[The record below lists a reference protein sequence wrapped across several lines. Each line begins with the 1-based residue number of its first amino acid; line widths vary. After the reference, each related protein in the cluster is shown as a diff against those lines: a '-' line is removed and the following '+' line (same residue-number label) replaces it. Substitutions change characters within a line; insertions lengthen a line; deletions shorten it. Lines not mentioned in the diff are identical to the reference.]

1 MAALYAIVLTTAF
14 AASRVRPLSTA
25 TDALAVDYKAN
36 LFGVGV
42 LSGPMPTTSQPLSW
56 PPSHRDPHNPIN
68 PAPELAR
75 IRSEQPVFGVR
86 RHLPRGGSLTM
97 WLITKY
103 ADARELLSSRDT
115 SNSLGRSES
124 AAAQPGFLVSLDPPD
139 HTRIR
144 RMLTGQFSMRRLTA
158 MRPYIEQITTKLLDQ
173 MEAGGPPVDLM
184 QAFALPLPSLVIC
197 ELLGVPFED
206 QADFQRRSDTM
217 LDVSVTSKQQAQN
230 TLEMNAYMQSLVNR
244 HRQNPGDDI
253 LGMLIRDHADEL
265 TDEELVGIGNILL
278 VAGHETTANTI
289 GLGTLLL
296 LQHPDQFA
304 LIRDDP
310 EMITSAVEEI
320 LRYLTIVD
328 TGTPRIILKDMI
340 IGDQLIQAGDV
351 AMVSLPSAN
360 RDVDFMADPDL
371 FDVTRQP
378 QAHLTFGHGIHQCL
392 GQQLARLEMSVAL
405 PALLQRFPTL
415 SLAASVTELT
425 FRGDG
430 PVNGVRELPVTW

>member
-1 MAALYAIVLTTAF
+1 
-14 AASRVRPLSTA
+14 
-25 TDALAVDYKAN
+25 
-36 LFGVGV
+36 
-42 LSGPMPTTSQPLSW
+42 MPTTSQPLSW

-86 RHLPRGGSLTM
+86 RPLPTGGSLTM

-304 LIRDDP
+304 LICDNP

-360 RDVDFMADPDL
+360 RDVDFMADPDV

-392 GQQLARLEMSVAL
+392 GQQLARLELSVAL

>member
-1 MAALYAIVLTTAF
+1 MT
-14 AASRVRPLSTA
+14 
-25 TDALAVDYKAN
+25 
-36 LFGVGV
+36 
-42 LSGPMPTTSQPLSW
+42 TTSQPLSW

-86 RHLPRGGSLTM
+86 RPLPTGGSLTM

-360 RDVDFMADPDL
+360 RDVDFIADPDL

-392 GQQLARLEMSVAL
+392 GQQLARLELSVAL

>member
-1 MAALYAIVLTTAF
+1 MT
-14 AASRVRPLSTA
+14 
-25 TDALAVDYKAN
+25 
-36 LFGVGV
+36 
-42 LSGPMPTTSQPLSW
+42 TTSQPLSW

-86 RHLPRGGSLTM
+86 RPLPTGGSLTM

>member
-1 MAALYAIVLTTAF
+1 MT
-14 AASRVRPLSTA
+14 
-25 TDALAVDYKAN
+25 
-36 LFGVGV
+36 
-42 LSGPMPTTSQPLSW
+42 TTSQPLSW

-86 RHLPRGGSLTM
+86 RPLPTGGSLTM

-103 ADARELLSSRDT
+103 ADARELLSSHDT

-360 RDVDFMADPDL
+360 RDVDFIADPDL

>member
-1 MAALYAIVLTTAF
+1 
-14 AASRVRPLSTA
+14 
-25 TDALAVDYKAN
+25 
-36 LFGVGV
+36 
-42 LSGPMPTTSQPLSW
+42 MPTASEPLSW
-56 PPSHRDPHNPIN
+56 PRSHRDVQDPIN
-68 PAPELAR
+68 PAPELTR
-75 IRSEQPVFGVR
+75 IRTEKPVFGIR
-86 RHLPRGGSLTM
+86 RPLPTGGSMNM
-97 WLITKY
+97 WLVTKY
-103 ADARELLSSRDT
+103 ADVRDLLSSRDT
-115 SNSLGRSES
+115 SNSLGRSDS

-144 RMLTGQFSMRRLTA
+144 RMLTGQFSMRGLTA
-158 MRPYIEQITTKLLDQ
+158 MRPYVEQITAGFLDQ
-173 MEAGGPPVDLM
+173 MEAAGPPVDLM

-217 LDVSVTSKQQAQN
+217 LDVSVTPQQQAHN
-230 TLEMNAYMQSLVNR
+230 THEMNAYMQSLVNR
-244 HRQNPGDDI
+244 HRQDPGDDI
-253 LGMLIRDHADEL
+253 LGMLIRDHSDEL

-296 LQHPDQFA
+296 LQHPDQ
-304 LIRDDP
+304 LVLVRDNP

-320 LRYLTIVD
+320 LRYLSIVH
-328 TGTPRIILKDMI
+328 TGTPRIILKTMI
-340 IGDQLIQAGDV
+340 IGDQQIQAGDI

-360 RDVDFMADPDL
+360 RDADFMPDPDV

-415 SLAASVTELT
+415 SLAASPADLT

-430 PVNGVRELPVTW
+430 PVNGVRELPVRW

>member
-1 MAALYAIVLTTAF
+1 M
-14 AASRVRPLSTA
+14 
-25 TDALAVDYKAN
+25 K
-36 LFGVGV
+36 
-42 LSGPMPTTSQPLSW
+42 TTSEPLSW
-56 PPSHRDPHNPIN
+56 PRSHRDPEDPIN
-68 PAPELAR
+68 PAPEFAR
-75 IRSEQPVFGVR
+75 IRSEQPVFGMR
-86 RHLPRGGSLTM
+86 RQLPNGDFLTM

-103 ADARELLSSRDT
+103 ADARELLSSRET

-124 AAAQPGFLVSLDPPD
+124 VASQPGFLLSLDPPD

-144 RMLTGQFSMRRLTA
+144 RMLTGQFSMRRLAA
-158 MRPYIEQITTKLLDQ
+158 MRPYIEEITTRFLDE
-173 MEAGGPPVDLM
+173 MEAAGSPVDLM

-206 QADFQRRSDTM
+206 QPEFQRRSDTM
-217 LDVSVTSKQQAQN
+217 LDVFVTPEQQAQN

-244 HRQNPGDDI
+244 HRQDPGDDI

-265 TDEELVGIGNILL
+265 TDEELLGIGNILL

-296 LQHPDQFA
+296 LQHPDQ
-304 LIRDDP
+304 LSLVRDDP
-310 EMITSAVEEI
+310 EVITSAVEEI
-320 LRYLTIVD
+320 LRYLTIVH
-328 TGTPRIILKDMI
+328 TGTPRIILQDMI
-340 IGDQLIQAGDV
+340 IGGQTIQAGDI
-351 AMVSLPSAN
+351 ATLSLPSAN
-360 RDVDFMADPDL
+360 RDADFMTDPDV

-405 PALLQRFPTL
+405 PALLRRFPNL
-415 SLAASVTELT
+415 SLAASVADLT

-430 PVNGVRELPVTW
+430 PVNGVRELPVSW

>member
-1 MAALYAIVLTTAF
+1 MLPGQAATH
-14 AASRVRPLSTA
+14 SGRPNIFRK
-25 TDALAVDYKAN
+25 V
-36 LFGVGV
+36 F
-42 LSGPMPTTSQPLSW
+42 SGSMPTTPKPLSW
-56 PPSHRDPHNPIN
+56 PHSHRDPHDPIN
-68 PAPELAR
+68 PAAEFAH
-75 IRSEQPVFGVR
+75 IRSEQPVFSVR
-86 RHLPRGGSLTM
+86 RPLPTGGSLTM

-103 ADARELLSSRDT
+103 ADVRELLSSRNT
-115 SNSLGRSES
+115 SNSLGRSDS

-144 RMLTGQFSMRRLTA
+144 RMLTGQFSMRRLAA
-158 MRPYIEQITTKLLDQ
+158 MRPYIEQITAKFLDQ
-173 MEAGGPPVDLM
+173 MEAARPPVDLM

-206 QADFQRRSDTM
+206 QEEFQRRSDTM
-217 LDVSVTSKQQAQN
+217 LDISVTRQQQAEN
-230 TLEMNAYMQSLVNR
+230 TREMNAYMLSLVNR
-244 HRQNPGDDI
+244 HRQDPGDDI
-253 LGMLIRDHADEL
+253 LGMLMRDHADEL
-265 TDEELVGIGNILL
+265 SNDELVGIGNILL

-296 LQHPDQFA
+296 LQHPDQLA
-304 LIRDDP
+304 LVRDDP
-310 EMITSAVEEI
+310 EMVTGAVEEI
-320 LRYLTIVD
+320 LRYLSIVH
-328 TGTPRIILKDMI
+328 TGTPRIIVKDMI
-340 IGDQLIQAGDV
+340 IGDQLLQAGDV

-360 RDVDFMADPDL
+360 RDADFMADPDV

-415 SLAASVTELT
+415 SLAASTADLT

-430 PVNGVRELPVTW
+430 PVNGVRELPVRW